1 MYRSLITVSLI
12 LVFGSC
18 AVMSVLGLMSVFPDK
33 KIIVFCLGSG
43 MELGKILAISH
54 LYRNWGKSALIEKIS
69 FTSIIC
75 FLITVTFILG
85 FGFLSQS
92 HQKSIHQSQK
102 ILAEINALNQEMS
115 LLDNEINTIISAIDG
130 YPDSYVSKK
139 TQALEKSN
147 YQKNMDR
154 KHEIIKSRANLE
166 VALLSQKSD
175 SSPVFAV
182 ASIIDIEE
190 NQIIRV
196 FIIILVIVL
205 EPLTIGLTIAT
216 NAAWL
221 NTEKTKTEQTH
232 PTKTTPSQKDNT
244 EKLQCIAQEHQLSA
258 SHIAEI
264 TGRKKIKTCKA
275 WLKGDLPTPPRAL
288 YEIESWVEKQKNQPS
303 SKKKAIG
310 LVK

>member
-18 AVMSVLGLMSVFPDK
+18 AVMSVLGLISVFPDK
-33 KIIVFCLGSG
+33 KAIVFCLGSG

-54 LYRNWGKSALIEKIS
+54 LYRNWKQSALIEKIS

-75 FLITVTFILG
+75 FLTTVTFILG

-102 ILAEINALNQEMS
+102 ILAQINALEHEMS
-115 LLDNEINTIISAIDG
+115 LLDKEIDTIFSTING
-130 YPDSYVSKK
+130 YPDSYVAKK

-147 YQKNMDR
+147 YQQNINR
-154 KHEIIKSRANLE
+154 KHEIIKTRAKLE
-166 VALLSQKSD
+166 LELLSQKSN

-182 ASIIDIEE
+182 ARIINIDES
-190 NQIIRV
+190 QIIRL
-196 FIIILVIVL
+196 FIIVLVIVL

-221 NTEKTKTEQTH
+221 NTEKTKTEHTQ
-232 PTKTTPSQKDNT
+232 PQKAIPSINDNT
-244 EKLQCIAQEHQLSA
+244 EKLQCIAQEHQLTPSQ
-258 SHIAEI
+258 IAEI

-275 WLKGDLPTPPRAL
+275 WLKGDIPTPPRAL
-288 YEIESWVEKQKNQPS
+288 YEIESWVEKQKNRPP
-303 SKKKAIG
+303 SKKKSIE